1 MNSQLP
7 NQITE
12 YYIAYF
18 DILGY
23 QEFFKET
30 PKKAQDF
37 LNTIHSAITKTKS
50 SVQLFNESPFVSQMI
65 DLQIHTKIF
74 SDNFL
79 LCIEVGKNILKEKL
93 RLILFMS
100 LIAEIQRGFITEY
113 GLFIRGGLTKG
124 TLSFNND
131 YIFGEGVIEVVK
143 MEVSTQYPRIAI
155 SKKVINF
162 LTSIQ
167 LYSRKDADRAISIEN
182 KSKNR
187 EQISEEDFAFYQKLL
202 NLGNQELFEHI
213 CCANLVYK
221 CPDGEWCLSY
231 LYCIDVRSYMPKI
244 TLEQVQEL
252 IKQILSENYEKIPQ
266 AFPDIDS
273 VLNIHKSI
281 VEENLVKYSD
291 YRKLS
296 TDDIDKF
303 EARERILKKYVWA
316 MVYHNYMC
324 EWHNKMNYFINT
336 QGNCERRHMRL
347 VINVC
352 DKDGVILNKY

>member
-1 MNSQLP
+1 MNNQKP

-30 PKKAQDF
+30 PEKAQDF

-50 SVQLFNESPFVSQMI
+50 SVQLVNESPFVSQMI
-65 DLQIHTKIF
+65 NLQIHTKIF

-79 LCIEVGKNILKEKL
+79 LCIEVGTDILKEKL

-100 LIAEIQRGFITEY
+100 LIAEIQRRFITEY

-131 YIFGEGVIEVVK
+131 YIFGKGAIEVVK
-143 MEVSTQYPRIAI
+143 MEASTQYPRIAI
-155 SKKVINF
+155 SKKIIAF

-167 LYSRKDADRAISIEN
+167 LYSQKEADRAIAIEN
-182 KSKNR
+182 KSKNH
-187 EQISEEDFAFYQKLL
+187 EQISEEDFAFYQKFLDL
-202 NLGNQELFEHI
+202 CNQELFAQI
-213 CCANLVYK
+213 CYANLVYK
-221 CPDGEWCLSY
+221 CADDVCCLSY
-231 LYCIDVRSYMPKI
+231 LYCIDVRSYIPNI

-252 IKQILSENYEKIPQ
+252 FKQILPENYEKIPQ
-266 AFPDIDS
+266 VFPDIDS

-281 VEENLVKYSD
+281 IEEKLVKYSD
-291 YRKLS
+291 YRNIR
-296 TDDIDKF
+296 TDNIDKF

-324 EWHNKMNYFINT
+324 EWYNKMNFFINT
-336 QGNCERRHMRL
+336 QANCERRHMRL
-347 VINVC
+347 VIKVC
-352 DKDGVILNKY
+352 DKDGSILNKY